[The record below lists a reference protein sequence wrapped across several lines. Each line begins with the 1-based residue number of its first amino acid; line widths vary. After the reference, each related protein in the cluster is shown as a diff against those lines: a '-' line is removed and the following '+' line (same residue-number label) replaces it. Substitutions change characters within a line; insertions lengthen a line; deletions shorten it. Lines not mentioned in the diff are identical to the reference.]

1 MEFYK
6 LTDFQLY
13 SIINSRHLDKE
24 SKASAQ
30 KELNRRSLS
39 EEELNKLQDQLKE
52 KQDNEQPVFMGLSQ
66 NVVYFVV
73 AVVAFF
79 LLKQCN
85 HL

>member
-13 SIINSRHLDKE
+13 SILNSRHLDKG